1 MRTIKLLA
9 QIDNY
14 KMISLNRAQKL
25 GFNNFDKNK
34 FINYKIYIFYFL

>member
-14 KMISLNRAQKL
+14 KMISLNRALKL
-25 GFNNFDKNK
+25 GSNNFDKNK
-34 FINYKIYIFYFL
+34 FNISVINF